1 MVLPSRDLI
10 AQLRAAFA
18 EPTVEVEDLAD
29 ADPRKHVLRRMGD
42 KFTAAVHFLRS
53 EFPNESIR
61 RLMATVWDL
70 VGHRIVPL
78 SHGPTHGVWSL
89 SFCAYVRGGR
99 HHAVLMVPDNWL
111 EQMKKDPVYET
122 GAIVFVG
129 SQAVDF
135 YNDRVSDGHVEDRSR
150 GFEAEYLLTVKKLS
164 PSYKLND
171 YQVSVLEQCPK
182 GIATPSLAS
191 VFYEPKPFAAPTS

>member
-1 MVLPSRDLI
+1 MNPDL
-10 AQLRAAFA
+10 AEQLRAAFSQEA
-18 EPTVEVEDLAD
+18 IEVEQLPDD
-29 ADPRKHVLRRMGD
+29 DPRKLLLHRMGHR
-42 KFTAAVHFLRS
+42 FTAAVDFLRS
-53 EFPNESIR
+53 KFPNESIR

-99 HHAVLMVPDNWL
+99 HHAVLLVPDNWL
-111 EQMKKDPVYET
+111 EQMKKELVYET

-135 YNDRVSDGHVEDRSR
+135 YNGRLSDGHVNERSR

-171 YQVSVLEQCPK
+171 YQTCVLKECPE
-182 GIATPSLAS
+182 GLATPSVAAVL
-191 VFYEPKPFAAPTS
+191 YEPKPFAVATS